1 MKKAMTDTASQRM
14 PSSSLI
20 PGMCGLNEMLVYAS
34 LILIFLWIRCRGMS
48 HDPENYANPSVFNPE
63 RFLGENPDP
72 DPYSFAFGYG
82 RRCVNRRY
90 LWQTNSKEIRIR
102 ACPGMKI
109 ADISLFIS
117 ISMTLATFD
126 ICKAKDERGRVFEPD
141 CIYSPGLVR
150 LVVYCSSTRSFGV
163 SQSFLSQP
171 P

>member
-1 MKKAMTDTASQRM
+1 
-14 PSSSLI
+14 
-20 PGMCGLNEMLVYAS
+20 MCGLNEMLVYAS
-34 LILIFLWIRCRGMS
+34 LILIILWIRCRGMS

-63 RFLGENPDP
+63 RFLCENPDP

-90 LWQTNSKEIRIR
+90 LWQRNSKEIWIR

-126 ICKAKDERGRVFEPD
+126 ICKVKDERGCLIEPD
-141 CIYSPGLVR
+141 CIYSPGFVR
-150 LVVYCSSTRSFGV
+150 LVIYCWLYTVLNSFIWRLTFVILSATLARSAV
-163 SQSFLSQP
+163 RLRPALIKQ
-171 P
+171 

>member
-1 MKKAMTDTASQRM
+1 
-14 PSSSLI
+14 
-20 PGMCGLNEMLVYAS
+20 MCGLNEMLVYAS
-34 LILIFLWIRCRGMS
+34 LILIILWICCRGMS
-48 HDPENYANPSVFNPE
+48 HDPENYADPSVFNPE

-141 CIYSPGLVR
+141 CIYSPGFVR
-150 LVVYCSSTRSFGV
+150 LVIYCWLYTVLNSFIWRLTFVILSATLARSAV
-163 SQSFLSQP
+163 RLRPALIKQ
-171 P
+171 